1 MDPVISFRNVTYQY
15 PLTDTPAV
23 RDINL
28 ELEAGKLYGIIG
40 PNGAGKTTLAVMM
53 CGFIPSFYKGELT
66 GQLEIKGKNVLS
78 YAKGEISKISGYV
91 FQNPFTQISGV
102 KDTVF
107 EEIGFA
113 LENFGVPPEEMEARI
128 VDIAGKT
135 GITDL
140 LMKSPYALSGG
151 QQQRVALASL
161 LILQP
166 DIMVIDEPTS
176 QLDPEGTESVFRVIS
191 SLKNSGSTII
201 LVEHKI
207 DLVAEY
213 ADEIIVVDQGQIL
226 CKGTPRQVF
235 SDPRMAEHNI
245 RLPYVTSIALE
256 LRKRGIPM
264 DTLPVTEAEAIPLL
278 RKALEG
284 GGSHG

>member
-1 MDPVISFRNVTYQY
+1 MDSVIAFRNVTYQY
-15 PLTDTPAV
+15 PLTDEPAV
-23 RDINL
+23 KNINL

-53 CGFIPSFYKGELT
+53 CGFIPSFYKGELS
-66 GQLEIKGKNVLS
+66 GELEIKGKNILS
-78 YAKGEISKISGYV
+78 YARGEISKISGYV

-113 LENFGVPPEEMEARI
+113 LENFGTPPEEMEERI
-128 VDIAGKT
+128 VEIARQT
-135 GITDL
+135 GIMEL
-140 LMKSPYALSGG
+140 LMKSPYELSGG

-161 LILQP
+161 LILHP

-191 SLKNSGSTII
+191 SLKRSGSTII

-213 ADEIIVVDQGQIL
+213 ADEIIAVDQGQIL
-226 CKGTPRQVF
+226 CKGTPQQVF
-235 SDPRMAEHNI
+235 SNPRVAEHNI
-245 RLPYVTSIALE
+245 RLPYVTSIAMELE
-256 LRKRGIPM
+256 RYGLKL
-264 DTLPVTEAEAIPLL
+264 DSLPVTEAEAVPLL

-284 GGSHG
+284 GDSCG